1 MLVALGATL
10 VTSAAPIVY
19 PRIITSTWGRES
31 FALYL
36 TIQGWGSI
44 LAMAD
49 LGLQAYLAREVVDS
63 VARGEHGRAKGLF
76 FAGRRAYAVAVGVL
90 ALALAVYVSFVQSW
104 PESVTMSAGGPTPLR
119 IAILIQLLSS
129 GALTAIGSLATIA
142 ELAVGRDRDP
152 LWFSMVQSLA
162 QVAILAAAALL
173 HIEPVHAFVAA
184 ALGNVVL
191 VALRGQRAR
200 LAFSPVF
207 RDVAPVAPPLASIA
221 RGVAA
226 SMGIVG
232 GQLLQV
238 SLAPLV
244 LTTRDAF
251 AATVAIPGR
260 TLGNVAAKLPATIG
274 TTLWPRLARSA
285 AQGDAARHRENELV
299 FLFGLTGLQL
309 VAASGLA
316 LVGDRLFAFWLPKL
330 AGHFDEVLP
339 AIVAEQSVLAI
350 AGPLVLTLFAA
361 GHLRALAIAHTATGA
376 AMVLALLAL
385 PHLELASLSAIATAA
400 MALIHVPLL
409 LRSVRSHTGVIG
421 TKQSWA
427 VAATMLFTLA
437 IASGRVPRALSV
449 TGLALAGL
457 TLLAIAARALRQR
470 SLESTA
476 P

>member
-1 MLVALGATL
+1 MLVALAATL

-19 PRIITSTWGRES
+19 PRIITSTWGRDS

-49 LGLQAYLAREVVDS
+49 LGLQAYLVREVVDS

-90 ALALAVYVSFVQSW
+90 ALALAVYVSFVQVW
-104 PESVTMSAGGPTPLR
+104 PEALAASAGGATPLR
-119 IAILIQLLSS
+119 IAILVQLFSS
-129 GALTAIGSLATIA
+129 GALTAIGSLATIV

-152 LWFSMVQSLA
+152 LWFSMVQSVA
-162 QVAILAAAALL
+162 QVVILAAAAVL
-173 HIEPVHAFVAA
+173 HIDPLRAFVAA
-184 ALGNVVL
+184 ALANVVL

-207 RDVAPVAPPLASIA
+207 RDVTPVAPPLATIA

-309 VAASGLA
+309 VTASGLA

-339 AIVAEQSVLAI
+339 AIVAEQGVLAI

-385 PHLELASLSAIATAA
+385 PHLELSSLSVIATAA

-409 LRSVRSHTGVIG
+409 LRSVRAHTAVVGAAH
-421 TKQSWA
+421 TWA
-427 VAATMLFTLA
+427 VAGTLLFTLA
-437 IASGRVPRALSV
+437 IASGRVPRALGV
-449 TGLALAGL
+449 AGLALAGL
-457 TLLAIAARALRQR
+457 VLLAVAARALRQR
-470 SLESTA
+470 SSESPA